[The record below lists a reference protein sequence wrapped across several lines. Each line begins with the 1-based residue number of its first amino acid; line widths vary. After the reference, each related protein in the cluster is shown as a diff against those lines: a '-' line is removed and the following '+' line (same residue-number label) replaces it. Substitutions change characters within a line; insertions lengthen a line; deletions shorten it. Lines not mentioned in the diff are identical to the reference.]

1 MPRLTSRPN
10 SHPIQPKENV
20 PITAPLGASCLA
32 DAVAGADG
40 PGAPRNRAGGA
51 EPRAEHH

>member
-1 MPRLTSRPN
+1 MPRLKSRPN
-10 SHPIQPKENV
+10 SRPIHTTEKM
-20 PITAPLGASCLA
+20 PITAPLGASCFA
-32 DAVAGADG
+32 DAVAGADS